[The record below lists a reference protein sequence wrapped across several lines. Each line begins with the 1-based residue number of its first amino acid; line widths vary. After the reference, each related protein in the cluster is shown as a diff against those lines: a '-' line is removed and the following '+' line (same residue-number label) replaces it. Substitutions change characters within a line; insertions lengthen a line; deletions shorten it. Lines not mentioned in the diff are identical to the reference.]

1 MFDRIYHT
9 YGKKQFQTCTLAIL
23 CVLFWTSKLESFL
36 TNLNMIEYAFISFD
50 SKQAELREK
59 KTESFSTWNRLKSL
73 NFGHPMAFGMISE
86 LMDQYLDLFP
96 IFDLF
101 DNIFSFYPTVPYIRL
116 HNRLIFKNHSLIC
129 RFLCIQNVLS
139 NSIQYFE
146 CVFFLSICIQRSELI
161 IWNDAVSSFDSS
173 MKKRQS
179 VCIIK
184 RENHLLTLKTYN
196 KQNLK
201 HI

>member
-1 MFDRIYHT
+1 MHTSDPVCIVLNFKTRKFSDKPQHDRVCFYII
-9 YGKKQFQTCTLAIL
+9 QFK
-23 CVLFWTSKLESFL
+23 TSWI
-36 TNLNMIEYAFISFD
+36 T
-50 SKQAELREK
+50 RK

-86 LMDQYLDLFP
+86 LMDQYIELFP

-139 NSIQYFE
+139 NSIQHFE
-146 CVFFLSICIQRSELI
+146 CVFFSSIYLYS
-161 IWNDAVSSFDSS
+161 
-173 MKKRQS
+173 KKWIDNLEWCRFLFWF
-179 VCIIK
+179 IHGK
-184 RENHLLTLKTYN
+184 KTKCMYN
-196 KQNLK
+196 KKGKPLIDIENLQQTEFET
-201 HI
+201 HLMIIGYSRE